1 MPHTDGTP
9 DRIVHGDTDSN
20 GSASESLASEHDEDS
35 PHQSG
40 DKGIQV
46 LGVRA
51 DAAGSL
57 VDTDGDYAPFQVDA
71 TGALRVTTAG
81 AGPAAS
87 VAIVDTGGD
96 ELDVQPDGSID
107 VNIVSSTGGGLT
119 DAELRA
125 TPVPVVTQEPIS
137 VDDNGGSLTVDGT
150 VAVTGTQTD
159 ALTDAELRATPVPVV
174 TQEPISV
181 DDNGGS
187 LTVDGSVAVSNFPAT
202 QPVSGTVTADTELP
216 AAAAL
221 ADNTANPTVPG
232 VGAFGMVYDG
242 STWDRL
248 PGTSAGGVLATIGT
262 LPSGS
267 TGVWADGQGAQIPF
281 TPGGASSW
289 GWLATIAYMF
299 NGSTYDRAR
308 GDAANGLDV
317 DVTRLPAL
325 PAGTNNIG
333 DVDVETYELSPE
345 TVLQNAATANG
356 NGTSMAV
363 SGYSVAALEATGTY
377 NASVNLE
384 GSRDGGTTWS
394 ALVAAALPTM
404 FTTTTLSG
412 GGILYRVSVSGL
424 THIRTRISGYVSGT
438 ITVKGTASAS
448 PDTPVMAVK
457 LGPGSESIGNVT
469 LNSGAN
475 IIGSVEL
482 VAGTA
487 NIGDVGVASI
497 AAGTNTIGATT
508 GVSGELADNDGD
520 ICTVKVAFAQVTGA
534 TAHTEIVAAV
544 ASKKI
549 RVLSLWI
556 TTYTA
561 IAGGTGTFAE
571 TGSATDIATGP
582 KWSLVAVTGDAGR
595 QIMSPPG
602 GFLCETA
609 AGNSLR
615 VKHSANTGNSHYHIN
630 YIEV

>member
-187 LTVDGSVAVSNFPAT
+187 LTVDGSVSVSNFPAVQPVSDNGGSLTVDGTVAVTGTQTDALTDAELRASPVPVSGTVSVTEPVSVDDNGGSLTVDGSVAVSNFPAT

-248 PGTSAGGVLATIGT
+248 PGNSTDGVLVN
-262 LPSGS
+262 L
-267 TGVWADGQGAQIPF
+267 
-281 TPGGASSW
+281 
-289 GWLATIAYMF
+289 
-299 NGSTYDRAR
+299 
-308 GDAANGLDV
+308 
-317 DVTRLPAL
+317 
-325 PAGTNNIG
+325 GTNN
-333 DVDVETYELSPE
+333 DVTI
-345 TVLQNAATANG
+345 
-356 NGTSMAV
+356 
-363 SGYSVAALEATGTY
+363 TGT
-377 NASVNLE
+377 V
-384 GSRDGGTTWS
+384 T
-394 ALVAAALPTM
+394 
-404 FTTTTLSG
+404 
-412 GGILYRVSVSGL
+412 
-424 THIRTRISGYVSGT
+424 
-438 ITVKGTASAS
+438 TASAS
-448 PDTPVMAVK
+448 
-457 LGPGSESIGNVT
+457 
-469 LNSGAN
+469 
-475 IIGSVEL
+475 
-482 VAGTA
+482 
-487 NIGDVGVASI
+487 
-497 AAGTNTIGATT
+497 
-508 GVSGELADNDGD
+508 
-520 ICTVKVAFAQVTGA
+520 
-534 TAHTEIVAAV
+534 
-544 ASKKI
+544 
-549 RVLSLWI
+549 
-556 TTYTA
+556 
-561 IAGGTGTFAE
+561 GTFNNGAE
-571 TGSATDIATGP
+571 TAVTGSATSILA
-582 KWSLVAVTGDAGR
+582 S
-595 QIMSPPG
+595 
-602 GFLCETA
+602 
-609 AGNSLR
+609 NSSR
-615 VKHSANTGNSHYHIN
+615 KHAIIQNTGLANIRVGISGVTATTGMRLIPGA
-630 YIEV
+630 ITSLPVTSAIFAIREGSTSSIALAQEIT